1 MNFFLRIIFFVLKRK
16 TSTPQAKSWIFLGF
30 RRGWPSFSSFA
41 AVLQNWKNSCHI
53 GRQID
58 YRGAITSHNSGKTL
72 ANNWVYN
79 TYYGNNWIEGCFFLF
94 QHFAAAMA
102 GNAGN
107 WQQQAVMRGGGSGG
121 HRGMSGG
128 GAGFPPHQQQHQGGF
143 HNAPPHMGGMPGG
156 RGQQVGWEYHIS
168 WFYSVSLKDEVG

>member
-1 MNFFLRIIFFVLKRK
+1 MNFFLRIISFVLKRK
-16 TSTPQAKSWIFLGF
+16 TVTS
-30 RRGWPSFSSFA
+30 
-41 AVLQNWKNSCHI
+41 I
-53 GRQID
+53 GKLVTGVQLPV
-58 YRGAITSHNSGKTL
+58 TTL
-72 ANNWVYN
+72 AKGRNYNLCKQLYN
-79 TYYGNNWIEGCFFLF
+79 TYYGDNWIEGCFFLF

-156 RGQQVGWEYHIS
+156 RGQQVG
-168 WFYSVSLKDEVG
+168 